1 MHVYTLYIYKYIFSY
16 LRRRRHRN
24 SHFVKMQIKIFMQM
38 CEPRNTINYAKEGEE
53 GERQERRREK
63 NIIIITK
70 PAKPNEAKRQAQK
83 QLPVTWQANA

>member
-53 GERQERRREK
+53 GERQERK

>member
-1 MHVYTLYIYKYIFSY
+1 MPKKEKKERD
-16 LRRRRHRN
+16 RRD
-24 SHFVKMQIKIFMQM
+24 
-38 CEPRNTINYAKEGEE
+38 G
-53 GERQERRREK
+53 EK

>member
-1 MHVYTLYIYKYIFSY
+1 
-16 LRRRRHRN
+16 
-24 SHFVKMQIKIFMQM
+24 MQIKIFMQM

>member
-1 MHVYTLYIYKYIFSY
+1 MPKKEKKERN
-16 LRRRRHRN
+16 RRD
-24 SHFVKMQIKIFMQM
+24 
-38 CEPRNTINYAKEGEE
+38 
-53 GERQERRREK
+53 RREK